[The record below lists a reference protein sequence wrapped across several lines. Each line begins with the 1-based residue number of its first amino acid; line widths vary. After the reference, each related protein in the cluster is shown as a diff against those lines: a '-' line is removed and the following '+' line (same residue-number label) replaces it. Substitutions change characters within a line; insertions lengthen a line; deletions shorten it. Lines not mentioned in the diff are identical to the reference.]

1 MGNVLTTLFMPVGL
15 GGMGVDFRKDKAPK
29 PTPAPTYDENKE
41 KDKAAESAAE
51 STKKRRLEQANSTRT
66 SALGA
71 LGNVT
76 TGKKTL
82 LGA

>member
-51 STKKRRLEQANSTRT
+51 STKQIQQEHLRLVLLAMLQQ
-66 SALGA
+66 
-71 LGNVT
+71 V
-76 TGKKTL
+76 KKPY
-82 LGA
+82 